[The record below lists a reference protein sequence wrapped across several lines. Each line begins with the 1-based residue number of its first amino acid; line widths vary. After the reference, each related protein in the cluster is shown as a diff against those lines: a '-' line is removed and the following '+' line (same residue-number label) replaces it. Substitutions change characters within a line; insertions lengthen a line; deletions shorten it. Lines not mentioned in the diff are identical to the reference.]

1 MAGSP
6 VKDAPDCRVKPEP
19 GAEGNGS
26 GTGNASIPLTN
37 TTDANLFIEHNFESN
52 SSGCNNYIEQLISSS
67 NVSELEAAVQVGVN
81 LLKDLKAPLNATQG
95 SGDPQIAQWLQHIQ
109 QVEGKAKPA
118 RIVVGVVLVRPSI
131 SQMND
136 SNDILAAVLPAQE
149 RAA

>member
-1 MAGSP
+1 MAGFP
-6 VKDAPDCRVKPEP
+6 VKDVPDYRVKPDP
-19 GAEGNGS
+19 GTEGNSS
-26 GTGNASIPLTN
+26 GTGMASIPLIN
-37 TTDANLFIEHNFESN
+37 TTETNLFEHNFESN
-52 SSGCNNYIEQLISSS
+52 SSGCNDYIEQLLSSS
-67 NVSELEAAVQVGVN
+67 NVSELEAAVQVGVG

-118 RIVVGVVLVRPSI
+118 RIVVGVVLVRPSF

-136 SNDILAAVLPAQE
+136 SDDILAAVLPAQE